1 MIFSYIFAAR
11 KKAMA
16 LKEQLVEGIAI
27 LALKG
32 KLLGGSETEELH
44 GKLRQLQQR
53 DINKIILDLRQVKRL
68 NSSGLAALMVAK
80 ASLRNAG
87 GDLKLVNVEGEVHSL
102 FMITK
107 LITIFETF
115 SSVDRALE
123 SFR

>member
-1 MIFSYIFAAR
+1 
-11 KKAMA
+11 MA
-16 LKEQLVEGIAI
+16 LKEQVVEGIAI

-44 GKLRQLQQR
+44 GKLRQLQQS
-53 DINKIILDLRQVKRL
+53 DINKIVLDLRQVKRL

-87 GDLKLVNVEGEVHSL
+87 GDLKLANVEGEVHSL

-115 SSVDRALE
+115 SSVDRALK
-123 SFR
+123 SFK

>member
-1 MIFSYIFAAR
+1 
-11 KKAMA
+11 MA
-16 LKEQLVEGIAI
+16 LKEQLVDGVAI

-32 KLLGGSETEELH
+32 KLLGGSETDELH

-53 DINKIILDLRQVKRL
+53 DVNKIILDLRQVKRL

-87 GDLKLVNVEGEVHSL
+87 GDLKLVNVEGEVQNL

-115 SSVDRALE
+115 SSVDRALK
-123 SFR
+123 SFH

>member
-1 MIFSYIFAAR
+1 
-11 KKAMA
+11 MA
-16 LKEQLVEGIAI
+16 LKEEVVEGIAVV
-27 LALKG
+27 ALKG
-32 KLLGGSETEELH
+32 KLLGGSETDELH
-44 GKLRQLQQR
+44 GKLGQLQQR

-87 GDLKLVNVEGEVHSL
+87 GDLKLANVEGEVHSL

-115 SSVDRALE
+115 SSVDRALK
-123 SFR
+123 SFK